1 MFGGFAP
8 LPIRLGGSSTEGLTA
23 AQHARLC
30 ADLVACV
37 KTAPLAR
44 IAGKTGSDDVYAYN
58 GQPSLGIVNAPS
70 IAFAV
75 GSATMTWPVGY
86 EGPFGQFHA
95 LKIRAAKVAAVAPF
109 GVPSARIVTYS
120 IDAPNVV
127 TVRSFNTAGG
137 ALDLIHFFLVVY

>member
-8 LPIRLGGSSTEGLTA
+8 LPLRLGGNNETGLTV

-70 IAFAV
+70 VAFGV
-75 GSATMTWPVGY
+75 GYATMTWPVGY
-86 EGPFGQFHA
+86 EDPFGQAYA
-95 LKIRAAKVAAVAPF
+95 LKIQSAKVTAVAPF
-109 GVPSARIVTYS
+109 GAPTARIVTYT

-137 ALDLIHFFLVVY
+137 GLDLIHFFLVVY